1 MLICTFKQYKSI
13 IPVLSFTLLIFILAS
28 CAAKT
33 GQKAAPE
40 VPLPQQVKQIVK
52 ITTSDD
58 TDICQ
63 VIVEG
68 SENLK
73 YTSIKQPVP
82 LGVVLYFPETTLKDI
97 PAELAVVSD
106 VLFSIKTSEI
116 SENGHTSR
124 IEILLRQDVAYD
136 VSRNQNDLIIIFN
149 KPVAPEKN
157 SPEKN
162 SNAPALSGETRPETA
177 ITEESLSVSKP
188 AGTGPAATPAAAQL
202 NIKASN
208 GAVQETSDKTAG
220 SSAKEKQT
228 IIPAKPV
235 KIDPNKT
242 SWLNRIDFSAETA
255 GKSTLIIGT
264 TSPINYRLKKTANK
278 RLELKLLN
286 TNIPTHQQRPLIT
299 TRFKCA
305 VDRVTPVQ
313 RTKMKGDSLIIIELR
328 ESVSYVVEQVDN
340 LLLVHFEQSSIPPIP
355 LDESNLPSWKTVL
368 ADTAPTAAA
377 AAFSMSSAKKTALA
391 KVKSQRA
398 IKAGKKT
405 AWDANIYRSSDKKQY
420 VGEKIALDFYNTDIK
435 NVFRILREV
444 SGKNFAIDQDVKG
457 SVTLT
462 LEHPVPWDQVM
473 DLILKMNQLGMV
485 YEQDIIRIG
494 TLSTLKKEQKL
505 RIDRKRADAKA
516 REEAKALQPLI
527 TEYIAVNYSNA
538 SSEILPHI
546 QNILSKNRG
555 MAAVDQRNNQIINT
569 DVAQKIKE
577 ARKLVKRIDKVT
589 PQVII
594 EARVVEVSNQ
604 FSKELGIEWG
614 ADSGPGELDL
624 FDLSST
630 GNMAMNFPA
639 AGASSSIGFNFSRL
653 TGVPFVLNARLNA
666 LETTGEGK
674 ILSAPKIVTLDNK
687 KARIKQGLEW
697 AYLERDDAGGSSVKF
712 KNIDLLLE
720 VTPHVTPDNRIS
732 LSIYITKNDIASV
745 TDGVPSLSTN
755 EAETELLVNDGDTLV
770 IGGIIKSTR
779 TSGESAF
786 PVLSK
791 IPILGWLFKSQSKS
805 DQSNELLIFITPRI
819 VQLEQRD
826 M

>member
-1 MLICTFKQYKSI
+1 M
-13 IPVLSFTLLIFILAS
+13 S
-28 CAAKT
+28 CASET

-40 VPLPQQVKQIVK
+40 VPLPPQIKQIVG
-52 ITTSDD
+52 ITTSDN
-58 TDICQ
+58 TGTCQ
-63 VIVEG
+63 VVVEG

-97 PAELAVVSD
+97 QAELAVVSD

-124 IEILLRQDVAYD
+124 IEILLRKDVAYD
-136 VSRNQNDLIIIFN
+136 VSRNQNNLIITFN
-149 KPVAPEKN
+149 KPAALEKV
-157 SPEKN
+157 
-162 SNAPALSGETRPETA
+162 SNASASSDLSGGETKPETA
-177 ITEESLSVSKP
+177 ITEESLTDFQPAANASV
-188 AGTGPAATPAAAQL
+188 ATPAGAPIT
-202 NIKASN
+202 IKASN
-208 GAVQETSDKTAG
+208 STIQKTSDKTPGAQ
-220 SSAKEKQT
+220 AKEKQAVIT
-228 IIPAKPV
+228 PV
-235 KIDPNKT
+235 KTVKINPNKT
-242 SWLNRIDFSAETA
+242 SWLNKIDFSAETA

-264 TSPINYRLKKTANK
+264 TSPINYRLKKTATK
-278 RLELKLLN
+278 RLELKLFN

-313 RTKMKGDSLIIIELR
+313 RANMKGDSLIIIELR
-328 ESVSYVVEQVDN
+328 ESVPYVVEQVDN

-377 AAFSMSSAKKTALA
+377 AAYSMRSAKKTASA
-391 KVKSQRA
+391 KAKSQMA
-398 IKAGKKT
+398 IKAAKKT
-405 AWDANIYRSSDKKQY
+405 AWDANIYRSGDKKRY
-420 VGEKIALDFYNTDIK
+420 IGEKIALDFYNTDIK

-473 DLILKMNQLGMV
+473 DLVLKMNQLGMV

-505 RIDRKRADAKA
+505 RVDRKRADAKA
-516 REEAKALQPLI
+516 REEAKALEPLI

-546 QNILSKNRG
+546 QSILSKNRG
-555 MAAVDQRNNQIINT
+555 KAAVDERNNQIIIT
-569 DVAQKIKE
+569 DVAEKIRD

-614 ADSGPGELDL
+614 ANSGPGELDF

-653 TGVPFVLNARLNA
+653 TGVPFVLNAKLNA
-666 LETTGEGK
+666 LETTGDGK

-732 LSIYITKNDIASV
+732 LQIFITKNDIASV

-770 IGGIIKSTR
+770 IGGIIKSTK

>member
-1 MLICTFKQYKSI
+1 MLNCTFKQYKSI
-13 IPVLSFTLLIFILAS
+13 IPVLSFTLLIFILAN
-28 CAAKT
+28 CASKT

-40 VPLPQQVKQIVK
+40 VPLPPQIKQIVG

-58 TDICQ
+58 TDSCQ
-63 VIVEG
+63 VVVEG

-82 LGVVLYFPETTLKDI
+82 LGVVLYFPETTLKNI
-97 PAELAVVSD
+97 QAELAVVSD

-124 IEILLRQDVAYD
+124 IEILLRKDVAYD
-136 VSRNQNDLIIIFN
+136 VSRNQNNLIITFN
-149 KPVAPEKN
+149 KPVASEKV
-157 SPEKN
+157 
-162 SNAPALSGETRPETA
+162 SNASDLSDLSEGETKPETT
-177 ITEESLSVSKP
+177 ITEESLTTSKP
-188 AGTGPAATPAAAQL
+188 AINGSVATPAAAPIT
-202 NIKASN
+202 IKASEN
-208 GAVQETSDKTAG
+208 AIQETSDKAPG
-220 SSAKEKQT
+220 RQSKEKQAVMA
-228 IIPAKPV
+228 PAKTL

-242 SWLNRIDFSAETA
+242 SWLNKIDFSAETA

-264 TSPINYRLKKTANK
+264 TIPINYRLKKTANK
-278 RLELKLLN
+278 RFELKLLN

-313 RTKMKGDSLIIIELR
+313 RANMKGNSLIIIELR
-328 ESVSYVVEQVDN
+328 ESVPYVVEQVDN

-377 AAFSMSSAKKTALA
+377 AAYSMSSAKKTASA
-391 KVKSQRA
+391 KVKSQKS
-398 IKAGKKT
+398 IKAAKKT
-405 AWDANIYRSSDKKQY
+405 AWDANIYRSGNQKRY

-444 SGKNFAIDQDVKG
+444 SGKNFAIDKDVKG

-473 DLILKMNQLGMV
+473 DLVLKMNQLGMV

-494 TLSTLKKEQKL
+494 TLSILKKEQKL
-505 RIDRKRADAKA
+505 RADRKRADVKAK
-516 REEAKALQPLI
+516 EEAKALEPLI

-546 QNILSKNRG
+546 QNILSKDRG
-555 MAAVDQRNNQIINT
+555 NAAVDQRNNQIIIT
-569 DVAQKIKE
+569 DVAEKIRD

-614 ADSGPGELDL
+614 MDSGPGALDL

-639 AGASSSIGFNFSRL
+639 AGATSSIGFNFSRL
-653 TGVPFVLNARLNA
+653 TGVPFVLNAKLNA
-666 LETTGEGK
+666 LETTGDGK

-732 LSIYITKNDIASV
+732 LSIFITKNDIASV

-770 IGGIIKSTR
+770 IGGIIKSTK
-779 TSGESAF
+779 TSGETAF

-791 IPILGWLFKSQSKS
+791 IPILGWLFKTQNKS
-805 DQSNELLIFITPRI
+805 EQSNELLIFITPRI

>member
-1 MLICTFKQYKSI
+1 MLNCTFKKYKSI

-28 CAAKT
+28 CASKT

-68 SENLK
+68 NENLK

-106 VLFSIKTSEI
+106 VLFSVKTSEI

-136 VSRNQNDLIIIFN
+136 VSRNQNDLIITFN
-149 KPVAPEKN
+149 KPVV
-157 SPEKN
+157 PEKN
-162 SNAPALSGETRPETA
+162 SNTPALSGETRPETT
-177 ITEESLSVSKP
+177 ITEESLNVSKP
-188 AGTGPAATPAAAQL
+188 AGTVPAATPAAAQL

-208 GAVQETSDKTAG
+208 TAIQGTSDKTTG
-220 SSAKEKQT
+220 SPAKEKQT

-235 KIDPNKT
+235 KINPNKT

-264 TSPINYRLKKTANK
+264 TTPVNYRLKKTANK

-313 RTKMKGDSLIIIELR
+313 RAKIKGDSLIIIELR

-368 ADTAPTAAA
+368 ADTAPTAGAA
-377 AAFSMSSAKKTALA
+377 AAAYSMSSAKKTALA

-398 IKAGKKT
+398 IKAAKKT
-405 AWDANIYRSSDKKQY
+405 AWDANIYRGEDKKQY

-473 DLILKMNQLGMV
+473 DLVLKMNQLGMV

-505 RIDRKRADAKA
+505 RVDRKRADAKA

-527 TEYIAVNYSNA
+527 TEYIPVNYSNA

-546 QNILSKNRG
+546 QSILSKDRG
-555 MAAVDQRNNQIINT
+555 KAAVDQRNNQIIIT
-569 DVAQKIKE
+569 DVAQKIQE

-653 TGVPFVLNARLNA
+653 TGVPFVLNAKLNA
-666 LETTGEGK
+666 LETTGDGK

-687 KARIKQGLEW
+687 KAKIKQGLEW